1 MTLSK
6 WGKLN
11 AIKNVVIDA
20 VETDDDALTEAAI
33 TFTKTILGGGEPAAA
48 DDTLPGCGK
57 PQPTFGELITY
68 RRSGKIMSIKEYRT
82 RTGLGLKE
90 SKDAIE
96 EAADALAIASA
107 QPGTFTSLSLH
118 NQNLLS
124 EHKAAL
130 GDLINELDRAAA
142 VTPFTPLSAAVA
154 RASTVLAKY

>member
-20 VETDDDALTEAAI
+20 VGTGDDAHAEAAI
-33 TFTKTILGGGEPAAA
+33 TFAKTILGGGEPVPAA
-48 DDTLPGCGK
+48 DQLPSGK
-57 PQPTFGELITY
+57 PRPNFGELITY

-96 EAADALAIASA
+96 EAVDALGLASA

-124 EHKAAL
+124 EHKAVL
-130 GDLINELDRAAA
+130 EGLINELDRAAA

-154 RASTVLAKY
+154 RARTVHAKY